1 MNSPISLLLN
11 HLAELHNSL
20 TLSQEHL
27 ENAWK
32 RYHEIMI
39 EIKSLREEMENE

>member
-20 TLSQEHL
+20 TLSQEH
-27 ENAWK
+27 
-32 RYHEIMI
+32 MI